1 MSTKYCNK
9 KNVSPINSKNFLA
22 AIYQSNAKPKSDT
35 VYQLPHFLDLIM
47 NTKPLTR
54 ADIEINTRNL
64 IHAIYNND
72 IDEIK
77 LLIPVSN
84 PKENCS
90 YALRA
95 AAECGCLQAV
105 ELLIPVSDSKDTSDA
120 LRMAAEAGHAEIV
133 KLLLP
138 VSDPKT
144 DNSEALYWAVQEGH
158 TDIVQLLIPVSD
170 PKAENNSALRIASQ
184 KGHWEIVN
192 LLLPV
197 SDYYDV
203 LQTADKTNHNTIKLR
218 RCIEKYEAFQQKTQL
233 NKAIENCWTNKNNS
247 IKRKI

>member
-1 MSTKYCNK
+1 
-9 KNVSPINSKNFLA
+9 
-22 AIYQSNAKPKSDT
+22 
-35 VYQLPHFLDLIM
+35 M
-47 NTKPLTR
+47 NTKPLTS

-77 LLIPVSN
+77 LFILVSN

-90 YALRA
+90 YVLRA
-95 AAECGCLQAV
+95 AAECGRLQAV

-144 DNSEALYWAVQEGH
+144 DNSETLYWAVQEGH
-158 TDIVQLLIPVSD
+158 PSPGVGLLRCF
-170 PKAENNSALRIASQ
+170 ANSR
-184 KGHWEIVN
+184 
-192 LLLPV
+192 
-197 SDYYDV
+197 
-203 LQTADKTNHNTIKLR
+203 
-218 RCIEKYEAFQQKTQL
+218 
-233 NKAIENCWTNKNNS
+233 
-247 IKRKI
+247 